1 MTQEYLPN
9 QKETTKK
16 YRKISRIDQAKMIR
30 AVESGE
36 TQEAVAEQNKVPRT
50 TLEHWVKR
58 KKELENRHD
67 PEVTRFLESPA
78 GLAFL
83 HRLLVATFL
92 IFHIDGGCGL
102 PSIHKFLKIST
113 ISNYVGASLGTL
125 HKVSHQIDRLLKEF
139 GESERERLGALMPHR
154 KITGCGDE
162 TFFDGEMLIV
172 FMEATSGFILAEQKE
187 EKRDAETWEKVM
199 RSALKGLNVDLIQ
212 VTGDEAGGLT
222 SAVTNLLGIHKSS
235 DLFHIQ
241 QDITKGLTSHL
252 ARRTERAEEA
262 LKDSK
267 EAKEKGWE
275 EFQYQLEKEGW
286 TKEDPKVVKT
296 GKKMLKA
303 YEQEEKN
310 QRYLE
315 IVRGEQKRAQEARR
329 AITENYHPFNLETGK
344 KRTPE
349 GLKKELS
356 EAYEELEWVAEQAKC
371 TDNQK
376 KKLKKSRGMVES
388 LVGTLAFFWS
398 FVMQYFF
405 SLRLDNEERVLFEEF
420 LLPIAYLEMIEGRGS
435 KKERK
440 QAGETVK
447 VLREAMRQRD
457 GPLPGEDRLKE
468 LKRGACECAELFQR
482 SSSCVEGHNGALS
495 LKYHASRHLSSER
508 LNSRVVLHNYFSKR
522 RNGTTAAGRF
532 FQEEPKDIF
541 SWLLERVSLPVRPRN
556 KRERLRVKTCQVD
569 NNTSDLEIAV

>member
-1 MTQEYLPN
+1 MTLECLPN
-9 QKETTKK
+9 QKETIQK
-16 YRKISRIDQAKMIR
+16 YRKVTRIDQARMIL
-30 AVESGE
+30 AVQSGQ
-36 TQEAVAEQNKVPRT
+36 TQEFVAEQNNVPRT
-50 TLEHWVKR
+50 TLEHWIKR
-58 KKELENRHD
+58 MKELENRHD

-83 HRLLVATFL
+83 HRLLIAALL
-92 IFHIDGGCGL
+92 IFHTDGGCGL

-125 HKVSHQIDRLLKEF
+125 HKVSCQIDRLLKEF

-172 FMEATSGFILAEQKE
+172 FMEAVSGFILAEQKE

-252 ARRTERAEEA
+252 ARRKKRAEEA
-262 LKDSK
+262 LQESK
-267 EAKEKGWE
+267 EAKEKSWAE
-275 EFQYQLEKEGW
+275 LRQHFEKGES
-286 TKEDPKVVKT
+286 TKEDPKAVKV

-303 YEQEEKN
+303 CEQEEACQKH
-310 QRYLE
+310 LE
-315 IVRGEQKRAQEARR
+315 IVKGEQKMAQEARR
-329 AITENYHPFNLETGK
+329 AITEHYHPFDLETGA
-344 KRTPE
+344 KRKPE
-349 GLKKELS
+349 NLKKELS
-356 EAYEELEWVAEQAKC
+356 EAYDELELVAEQAKC

-376 KKLKKSRGMVES
+376 KKLKKSKGMVDS
-388 LVGTLAFFWS
+388 LAGTLSFFWLC
-398 FVMQYFF
+398 VMQCFF

-420 LLPIAYLEMIEGRGS
+420 LLPIAYLEMIEGRGG
-435 KKERK
+435 KRERE
-440 QAGETVK
+440 QAGCTVK
-447 VLREAMRQRD
+447 ALKEAMRQRD
-457 GPLPGEDRLKE
+457 GPLPDEQRLKE
-468 LKRGACECAELFQR
+468 LKRGACEYAELFQR

-495 LKYHASRHLSSER
+495 LKYHASRHLNCER
-508 LNSRVVLHNYFSKR
+508 LNSRVVLHNYFNKR
-522 RNGTTAAGRF
+522 RNGTTAAERF
-532 FQEEPKDIF
+532 FQEEPKDVF
-541 SWLLERVSLPVRPRN
+541 SWLLERVSWPVRPRN
-556 KRERLRVKTCQVD
+556 KRDRLRVKTCQEAR
-569 NNTSDLEIAV
+569 NISDSEIAV